1 MDLKDRAVLI
11 TGGKRI
17 GGVVATTVAARGAD
31 VALSYRGSRDEA
43 EQAAAAVSAALGPSA
58 IPVMRGA
65 NTIEFWWVKELPK
78 RTDGSGDAWSSV
90 PDGALVGAVR
100 LAKAM
105 TDIRGLP
112 VKPGVYTL
120 RFALQPQDGD
130 HTGVSPFREFL
141 LLAPAAEDLSPDPA
155 GQKEAIKLSK
165 KTTGRSHPSAL
176 SLDPPSATGEPG
188 TVVTNDAGHK
198 AVVFRVPR
206 AGGGAPLTFGLILVG
221 TIEHQM

>member
-1 MDLKDRAVLI
+1 MSKRRFLLVSVVMALFVVPAHAQDLSVGA
-11 TGGKRI
+11 
-17 GGVVATTVAARGAD
+17 ATTTPPPSELAAP
-31 VALSYRGSRDEA
+31 
-43 EQAAAAVSAALGPSA
+43 VSALLAPGA
-58 IPVMRGA
+58 TPVTRGA
-65 NTIEFWWVKELPK
+65 NTLEFWWVKELATK
-78 RTDGSGDAWSSV
+78 ADGGGDAWASV

-105 TDIRGLP
+105 TDIRGLSL
-112 VKPGVYTL
+112 KPGVYTL

-141 LLAPAAEDLSPDPA
+141 LLAPAAEDLSPDA
-155 GQKEAIKLSK
+155 VGQKEAIKLSK
-165 KTTGRSHPSAL
+165 KSTGRSHPSAL
-176 SLDPPSATGEPG
+176 SLDPPAATGEPG

-206 AGGGAPLTFGLILVG
+206 AGGGAPLTFGLILDG

>member
-1 MDLKDRAVLI
+1 VIAVL
-11 TGGKRI
+11 
-17 GGVVATTVAARGAD
+17 A
-31 VALSYRGSRDEA
+31 
-43 EQAAAAVSAALGPSA
+43 PSA
-58 IPVMRGA
+58 IPVTRGA
-65 NTIEFWWVKELPK
+65 NTLEFWWVKELATK
-78 RTDGSGDAWSSV
+78 ADGGNDAWGSV

-141 LLAPAAEDLSPDPA
+141 LLAPAAEDLSPDPV

-165 KTTGRSHPSAL
+165 KTAGRSHPSAL
-176 SLDPPSATGEPG
+176 SLDPPAATGEPG

-198 AVVFRVPR
+198 AAVFRVPR
-206 AGGGAPLTFGLILVG
+206 TGGRAPLTFGLILVG